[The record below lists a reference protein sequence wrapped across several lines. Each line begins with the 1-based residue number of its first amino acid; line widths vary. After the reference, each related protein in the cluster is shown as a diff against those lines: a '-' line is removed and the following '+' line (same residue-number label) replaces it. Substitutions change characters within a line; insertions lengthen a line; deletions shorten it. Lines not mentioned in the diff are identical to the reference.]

1 MRELQDALADLN
13 AIRVQVARGTQ
24 FRGYGPTSIA
34 VTGVLALTVALAQ
47 SLFLSGAQHH
57 IKTFLAVWIS
67 TAVIAVAASAWE
79 TFSRTQRFHVGVSRE
94 MLQSA
99 IEQFLPPLVVGVLL
113 TAVLTQ
119 AAPDEAWML
128 PGLWE
133 IAFSLGVFASVR
145 FLPRPVF
152 AVGLWYLICGLTC
165 MAVESGPRMLSPWEM
180 GVPFGIGQLLVAAVL
195 KYGYADSAEDT

>member
-1 MRELQDALADLN
+1 MRELRDALADLN

-34 VTGVLALTVALAQ
+34 VTGVMALAVALAQ
-47 SLFLSGAQHH
+47 SLFLGGAQRH
-57 IKTFLAVWIS
+57 IATFLVLWIS
-67 TAVIAVAASAWE
+67 TAVIAVGASAWE

-99 IEQFLPPLVVGVLL
+99 VEQFLPPLVVGVLL

-133 IAFSLGVFASVR
+133 ISFSLGVFASAR

-165 MAVESGPRMLSPWEM
+165 LTVESGPRMLSPWEM
-180 GVPFGIGQLLVAAVL
+180 GIPFGIGQLLVAAVL

>member
-1 MRELQDALADLN
+1 MRELRDALADLN

-34 VTGVLALTVALAQ
+34 ATGALALTVAMAQ
-47 SLFLSGAQHH
+47 SLFLNGAQRH
-57 IKTFLAVWIS
+57 IATFLALWIS
-67 TAVIAVAASAWE
+67 TAVVAVAASAWE

-119 AAPDEAWML
+119 AAPDEVWML

-145 FLPRPVF
+145 FLPRSVF

-165 MAVESGPRMLSPWEM
+165 LAVESGPRVLSPWEM
-180 GVPFGIGQLLVAAVL
+180 GIPFGIGQLLVAAVL
-195 KYGYADSAEDT
+195 KYGYAGSTEDG

>member
-1 MRELQDALADLN
+1 MRELRDALADLN

-34 VTGVLALTVALAQ
+34 VTGVMALAVAVAQ
-47 SLFLSGAQHH
+47 SLFLSGAQRH
-57 IKTFLAVWIS
+57 IATFLVLWIS

-119 AAPDEAWML
+119 VAPDEAWML

-133 IAFSLGVFASVR
+133 ISFSLGVFASAR

-152 AVGLWYLICGLTC
+152 AVGLWYLICGMTC
-165 MAVESGPRMLSPWEM
+165 LAVESGPRMLSPWEM
-180 GVPFGIGQLLVAAVL
+180 GIPFGIGQLLVAAVL
-195 KYGYADSAEDT
+195 KYGYADSAEET

>member
-1 MRELQDALADLN
+1 MRELREALADLN

-34 VTGVLALTVALAQ
+34 VTGALALTVALAQ
-47 SLFLSGAQHH
+47 SLFLSGAQSH
-57 IKTFLAVWIS
+57 IATFLALWIS

-79 TFSRTQRFHVGVSRE
+79 TFTRTQRFHVGVSRE

-99 IEQFLPPLVVGVLL
+99 VEQFLPPLVVGVLL

-119 AAPDEAWML
+119 AAPDEVWML

-145 FLPRPVF
+145 FLPRSVF

-165 MAVESGPRMLSPWEM
+165 LAVESGPRMLSPWEM
-180 GVPFGIGQLLVAAVL
+180 GIPFGIGQLLVAAVL
-195 KYGYADSAEDT
+195 KYGYADSVADS

>member
-34 VTGVLALTVALAQ
+34 ATGVLALTVALAQ
-47 SLFLSGAQHH
+47 SLFFSGAQHH
-57 IKTFLAVWIS
+57 IKTFLALWIS

-165 MAVESGPRMLSPWEM
+165 LAVESGPRMLSPWEM
-180 GVPFGIGQLLVAAVL
+180 GIPFGIGQLLVAAVL
-195 KYGYADSAEDT
+195 KYGYADSATDD

>member
-1 MRELQDALADLN
+1 MRELREALADLN

-34 VTGVLALTVALAQ
+34 VTGALALTVAMAQ
-47 SLFLSGAQHH
+47 SLFLSSAQRH
-57 IKTFLAVWIS
+57 IATFLAVWIS

-79 TFSRTQRFHVGVSRE
+79 TFTRTQRFHVGVSRE

-99 IEQFLPPLVVGVLL
+99 VEQFLPPLVVGVLL

-119 AAPDEAWML
+119 AAPDEVWML

-145 FLPRPVF
+145 FLPRSVF
-152 AVGLWYLICGLTC
+152 VVGLWYLICGLTC
-165 MAVESGPRMLSPWEM
+165 LAVESGPRMLSPWEM
-180 GVPFGIGQLLVAAVL
+180 GIPFGIGQLLVAAVL
-195 KYGYADSAEDT
+195 KYGYADSTEDG